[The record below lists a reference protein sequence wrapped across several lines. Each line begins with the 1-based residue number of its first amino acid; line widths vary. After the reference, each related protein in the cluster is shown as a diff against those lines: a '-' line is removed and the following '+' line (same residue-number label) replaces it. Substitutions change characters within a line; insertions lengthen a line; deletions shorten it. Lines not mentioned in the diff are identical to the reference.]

1 MSQSTEIVAFL
12 FAAFILWLAANNRLT
27 TYAAVFWGD
36 TAKKKP
42 SGDIKPVAPAPGGSG
57 SDILDTTAVDVPPIP
72 GLSGAGG
79 VGGFLEELG
88 PLLLAAG

>member
-1 MSQSTEIVAFL
+1 MTQSAEIVAFL

-57 SDILDTTAVDVPPIP
+57 SDILDTTATSVKPFAELP
-72 GLSGAGG
+72 GIGSL
-79 VGGFLEELG
+79 GGFLEEAS